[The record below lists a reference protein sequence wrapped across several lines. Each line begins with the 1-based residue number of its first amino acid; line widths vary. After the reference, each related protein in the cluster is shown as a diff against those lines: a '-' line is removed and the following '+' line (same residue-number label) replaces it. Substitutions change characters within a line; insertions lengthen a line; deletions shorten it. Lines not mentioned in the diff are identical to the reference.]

1 MKVIIGAGCVG
12 LSIAYKLLEKYKSA
26 EDIIIIDKYNV
37 PTKGTSLKNS
47 GVLHAGLYYPKG
59 SEKSKL
65 CIKGGESLSKLCH
78 DNNLPILNCGK
89 LIVPFNRKDE
99 ENLEN
104 LFLNAQNCGRNV
116 QLICYNEALKI
127 QSNIRKVNKYLWSP
141 KTSVFQPNRV
151 LNFFY
156 RKLVDAGAKFLVDSV
171 DEIDYEKLFIKTRN
185 NNNFKYTFLFNCA
198 GPGALELAIKK
209 NKLYKNLTVLP
220 ILGQYGIIPKK
231 NFLNTNI
238 YPVPDPNLPFL
249 GIHITP
255 LTDGNMLIG
264 PNAIPV
270 FNKDVQGREASD
282 WISLFPNLL
291 YHSKLFL
298 SNSQNY
304 RMHAFNELTF
314 FVLDKF
320 KEETSK
326 FLDCPDK
333 ILNEMFMSKKNYGI
347 RPQLYN
353 KEENKLVDDFMY
365 DIDENSINIIN
376 AVSPAFTS
384 CLALSEK
391 IINTLSN

>member
-1 MKVIIGAGCVG
+1 MKIIIGAGCVG
-12 LSIAYKLLEKYKSA
+12 LSIAYNLLEKYKSA
-26 EDIIIIDKYNV
+26 DDIVIIDKYNI
-37 PTKGTSLKNS
+37 PTRGTSLRNS

-59 SEKSKL
+59 TEKSKL
-65 CIKGGESLSKLCH
+65 CIKGGESLSRLCK

-104 LFLNAQNCGRNV
+104 LYLNAKNCGRTVEVIN
-116 QLICYNEALKI
+116 YREAANI
-127 QSNIRKVNKYLWSP
+127 QPHIRNVNKYLWSP
-141 KTSVFQPNRV
+141 KTSVFEPNKV

-171 DEIDYEKLFIKTRN
+171 DEIDFENLCVRTKN
-185 NNNFKYTFLFNCA
+185 SGNFKYTFLFNCA
-198 GPGALELAIKK
+198 GPGALELANKK
-209 NKLYKNLTVLP
+209 NNFYKNLTVLP

-231 NFLNTNI
+231 NYLKTNI

-255 LTDGNMLIG
+255 LTNGNILIG
-264 PNAIPV
+264 PNAIPI
-270 FNKDVQGREASD
+270 FNKDVQGQELSD
-282 WISLFPNLL
+282 WISLFPNLF
-291 YHSKLFL
+291 YHSRLFL

-304 RMHAFNELTF
+304 RTHALNELTF
-314 FVLDKF
+314 RFIIKF

-326 FLDCPDK
+326 FLDFPDRS
-333 ILNEMFMSKKNYGI
+333 IDEMFMSTENYGI
-347 RPQLYN
+347 RPQLYD
-353 KEENKLVDDFMY
+353 KKKNKLVDDFMY
-365 DIDENSINIIN
+365 DIDENSINIVN

-391 IINTLSN
+391 IINAISN